1 LERAAAEKKAAS
13 CSEVRASR
21 ENLARI
27 CSNGQVRLSDQRI
40 CVGGGFSYEVGTE
53 HVDVLVARNEVQT
66 DFRVTNIYRR
76 EGGEW
81 RMVHHH
87 TDLNLRML
95 EILSKLET
103 SQQNVSGV

>member
-1 LERAAAEKKAAS
+1 MRERHPDATDPEDTIELKRSRTREGATAAS
-13 CSEVRASR
+13 THLRR
-21 ENLARI
+21 
-27 CSNGQVRLSDQRI
+27 GD
-40 CVGGGFSYEVGTE
+40 FSYEVGTE
-53 HVDVLVARNEVQT
+53 HVDVLVARNEVHT